1 MTIKKIILRLAKLKA
16 GMEVLN
22 KKAAKQE
29 FDRTYK
35 VAAAIESAETED
47 EKEAAAIF
55 AAKAEAIRAE
65 VEEKGVKATTAIAV
79 AIDAAAE
86 AAAAEVP
93 DDEAVTATSELA
105 EVLFEAVK
113 GNEKPEQLKALFGQK
128 KANEMIRNILSDK
141 YDILDLEEA
150 IINYH
155 EL

>member
-16 GMEVLN
+16 NMEVLN

-93 DDEAVTATSELA
+93 DDEAVDAYLKVYRDVEEEVRNNAT
-105 EVLFEAVK
+105 
-113 GNEKPEQLKALFGQK
+113 
-128 KANEMIRNILSDK
+128 
-141 YDILDLEEA
+141 
-150 IINYH
+150 
-155 EL
+155 